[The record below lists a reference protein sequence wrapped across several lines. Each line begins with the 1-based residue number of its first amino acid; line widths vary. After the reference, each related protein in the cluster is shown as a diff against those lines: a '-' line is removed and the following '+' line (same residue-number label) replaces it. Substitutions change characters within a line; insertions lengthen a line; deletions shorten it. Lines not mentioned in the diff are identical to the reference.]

1 MPRHFP
7 FRLPHSVFL
16 RSARAFHANC
26 GLFRMC
32 RICRKGSSG
41 IPYGVFRVSGK
52 RVSHCRKASFAGRES
67 LFRNGAKMLSQ
78 RCTGIMP

>member
-7 FRLPHSVFL
+7 FRLPQRVFL

-32 RICRKGSSG
+32 RICKKGSSG
-41 IPYGVFRVSGK
+41 VPYGVFRVSVK
-52 RVSHCRKASFAGRES
+52 RVSHCRKASSVRRKS
-67 LFRNGAKMLSQ
+67 LFRNGAKMLS
-78 RCTGIMP
+78 